1 MCLCVA
7 ASRDAQAEYEK
18 MTRENTVTKTMK
30 DMGDEEAAKAAA
42 EEAKAA
48 AEDDLERTNKEGG
61 EAARPE
67 APLCC
72 TGSACLPPCRCGEI
86 RSR

>member
-1 MCLCVA
+1 
-7 ASRDAQAEYEK
+7 

-48 AEDDLERTNKEGG
+48 AEDDLERTNTEGG
-61 EAARPE
+61 EAAR
-67 APLCC
+67 
-72 TGSACLPPCRCGEI
+72 
-86 RSR
+86 